1 MPIRSADA
9 SPFRTPRCYL
19 YLEPAVSFCTRP
31 SIKETTFYS
40 LLLPKDFAVIS
51 NHLVAKTPLNSG
63 KSTIG
68 SGTMVVLRPF
78 YNWNFA
84 LNWDYMERIFNP
96 HLRTASNASL
106 NYSQSL
112 ICPSLTPFFQEALI
126 FAVHFPSSP
135 LARPSFVALSK
146 LTC

>member
-1 MPIRSADA
+1 MSLSRNCVGWTTFVWDSWAADA
-9 SPFRTPRCYL
+9 SNGDLRNRNTSDFSLNHLPR
-19 YLEPAVSFCTRP
+19 
-31 SIKETTFYS
+31 
-40 LLLPKDFAVIS
+40 DFAVIS
-51 NHLVAKTPLNSG
+51 NRLVAKTPLNSG

-106 NYSQSL
+106 NYSQSS
-112 ICPSLTPFFQEALI
+112 ICPSLTPFFQQALI